1 MHSLRFFSNAE
12 VAERLFYPQLIEA
25 LRIGLAKPC
34 SAPLRSC
41 HALPAQASLL
51 QMPVWQAGEGIGV
64 KLVTVFPG
72 NGARGLPAVAA
83 VFALFDGEDG
93 RPLALLEASELTAR
107 RTACSSALAADHL
120 ARDDARRLLVVGC
133 GTLAAHMVRA
143 HACVRDYRH
152 IDIWGRDPAKAA
164 ALAARLR
171 AEGYPAR
178 AADGLRAAV
187 EAADCVS
194 CVTTSREALV
204 RGAWLK
210 PGVHLDLV
218 GAFLPSMRETDAL
231 AVARA
236 RIVVDTRAGA
246 LEEAG
251 DLLQAIA
258 EGAIGHEAISTEL
271 RDLLGGAGRRGDPGK
286 SPCSSRWVMRWRT
299 WSPRARLWITPPEV
313 VQDFCAGLVDK
324 VGKNRQAPE
333 LARLGVAGQKMISA
347 RAGALIPSAWSCRCH
362 SCSGKLCDALWTSW
376 WLFAAAQARCGL
388 REVGRF

>member
-1 MHSLRFFSNAE
+1 MHSLRFFSN
-12 VAERLFYPQLIEA
+12 
-25 LRIGLAKPC
+25 
-34 SAPLRSC
+34 
-41 HALPAQASLL
+41 
-51 QMPVWQAGEGIGV
+51 
-64 KLVTVFPG
+64 
-72 NGARGLPAVAA
+72 A

-107 RTACSSALAADHL
+107 RTACSSALAADYL

-164 ALAARLR
+164 ALAAR
-171 AEGYPAR
+171 
-178 AADGLRAAV
+178 LRAAV

-271 RDLLGGAGRRGDPGK
+271 RDLLGGAGRRGDPGEITLFK
-286 SPCSSRWVMRWRT
+286 SVGYALEDLVA
-299 WSPRARLWITPPEV
+299 ARRV
-313 VQDFCAGLVDK
+313 VD
-324 VGKNRQAPE
+324 N
-333 LARLGVAGQKMISA
+333 
-347 RAGALIPSAWSCRCH
+347 
-362 SCSGKLCDALWTSW
+362 
-376 WLFAAAQARCGL
+376 AA
-388 REVGRF
+388 

>member
-1 MHSLRFFSNAE
+1 MHNLRFFSNAE
-12 VAERLFYPQLIEA
+12 VAERLAYPQLIEA

-34 SAPLRSC
+34 SAPLRNC

-51 QMPVWQAGEGIGV
+51 QMPVWQAGAGIGV

-107 RTACSSALAADHL
+107 RTACSSALAADYL

-171 AEGYPAR
+171 EEGYPAR

-236 RIVVDTRAGA
+236 GRGGYPRRRAGRGRRPV
-246 LEEAG
+246 AG
-251 DLLQAIA
+251 DRRRRHRARGDIHRTARL
-258 EGAIGHEAISTEL
+258 
-271 RDLLGGAGRRGDPGK
+271 AGRGRAARRSRGNHP
-286 SPCSSRWVMRWRT
+286 
-299 WSPRARLWITPPEV
+299 
-313 VQDFCAGLVDK
+313 VQVGGLCAG
-324 VGKNRQAPE
+324 GPGRRAP
-333 LARLGVAGQKMISA
+333 G
-347 RAGALIPSAWSCRCH
+347 
-362 SCSGKLCDALWTSW
+362 
-376 WLFAAAQARCGL
+376 CG
-388 REVGRF
+388 

>member
-12 VAERLFYPQLIEA
+12 VAEHLFYPQLIEA

-107 RTACSSALAADHL
+107 RTACSSALAADYL

-164 ALAARLR
+164 ALAAR
-171 AEGYPAR
+171 
-178 AADGLRAAV
+178 LRAAV

-236 RIVVDTRAGA
+236 RVVVDTRAGA

-258 EGAIGHEAISTEL
+258 EGAIGREAISTEL
-271 RDLLGGAGRRGDPGK
+271 RDLLGGAGRRGDPGEITLFK
-286 SPCSSRWVMRWRT
+286 SVGYALEDLVA
-299 WSPRARLWITPPEV
+299 ARRV
-313 VQDFCAGLVDK
+313 VD
-324 VGKNRQAPE
+324 N
-333 LARLGVAGQKMISA
+333 
-347 RAGALIPSAWSCRCH
+347 
-362 SCSGKLCDALWTSW
+362 
-376 WLFAAAQARCGL
+376 AA
-388 REVGRF
+388 

>member
-12 VAERLFYPQLIEA
+12 VAERLSYPQLIEA

-231 AVARA
+231 AALTTVPASFCRVSDRLGTIEKGKIA
-236 RIVVDTRAGA
+236 NLTVVD
-246 LEEAG
+246 
-251 DLLQAIA
+251 
-258 EGAIGHEAISTEL
+258 
-271 RDLLGGAGRRGDPGK
+271 GGSYFDP
-286 SPCSSRWVMRWRT
+286 
-299 WSPRARLWITPPEV
+299 EN
-313 VQDFCAGLVDK
+313 K
-324 VGKNRQAPE
+324 V
-333 LARLGVAGQKMISA
+333 
-347 RAGALIPSAWSCRCH
+347 
-362 SCSGKLCDALWTSW
+362 
-376 WLFAAAQARCGL
+376 
-388 REVGRF
+388 REVWIDGRIFPVESPKIASLAKKQAEPEKEGDSDEASAKKKSAPASSI